1 MRTKENIMR
10 IVFAAAMLACASGA
24 NASEDGLT
32 VEAGSAGIA
41 VEMTRFD
48 PELCVLTLA
57 PKGKTFV
64 LKAQS
69 KSPTGW
75 FRKGCEASFK
85 VAAPAGPPV
94 RVETGAG
101 STLFD
106 GLSGRI
112 QAHAE
117 ASNGAL
123 VKS

>member
-1 MRTKENIMR
+1 MR
-10 IVFAAAMLACASGA
+10 IIFAAAMLACASGA
-24 NASEDGLT
+24 NASEGDIT
-32 VEAGSAGIA
+32 VEAGGAAIA

-57 PKGKTFV
+57 PKGNTFV
-64 LKAQS
+64 LKARS
-69 KSPTGW
+69 KTPTGW
-75 FRKGCEASFK
+75 FRKSYEASFK
-85 VAAPAGPPV
+85 VAPPV
-94 RVETGAG
+94 PPPVKVDASAG

-117 ASNGAL
+117 AGNDAF

>member
-1 MRTKENIMR
+1 MR
-10 IVFAAAMLACASGA
+10 ILFAAAMLACASGA
-24 NASEDGLT
+24 NASEDGIT
-32 VEAGSAGIA
+32 VEAGGAGIS

-69 KSPTGW
+69 KPPTGW
-75 FRKGCEASFK
+75 FRRGCEAGFK
-85 VAAPAGPPV
+85 AAPPAPPPV
-94 RVETGAG
+94 KVEAGGG

-106 GLSGRI
+106 GLSGRG

-117 ASNGAL
+117 AGNGTI

>member
-1 MRTKENIMR
+1 MR
-10 IVFAAAMLACASGA
+10 IIFAAAMLACASGA
-24 NASEDGLT
+24 NASESDIT
-32 VEAGSAGIA
+32 VEAGGAGIA
-41 VEMTRFD
+41 VELTRFD
-48 PELCVLTLA
+48 PELCVLTLM

-69 KSPTGW
+69 KTPAGW
-75 FRKGCEASFK
+75 FRKGCEALFK
-85 VAAPAGPPV
+85 VPAPAPPPV
-94 RVETGAG
+94 KVDASAG

-117 ASNGAL
+117 AGNSAL